1 MATFAIKNLTFTY
14 PGKGA
19 PALRDISFDVE
30 MGEMVVVCGQSGSGK
45 STLLR
50 NLKPA
55 LAPHGERTGEI
66 LFYGKP
72 LEALE
77 KKQQAARIGYVL
89 QNPDSQIV
97 TDKVWHELAFGL
109 ENLGM
114 DTKSIRLRVAE
125 MASFFGMQSWFHKD
139 VNHLSGGQ
147 KQLLNLASV
156 MAMQPDVLILDEP
169 TSQLDPI
176 AAGDF
181 LETVRKINRESGT
194 TVIITEHRLED
205 VIPLCDRAIVLDQG
219 RIIAHD
225 TPANAGAILA
235 EKNHPMFMA
244 MPTPLQAYALL
255 YQDGTGRQLACPIDV
270 RGGRNWLTSLF
281 AGRDIRRRGFPIE
294 EESKLDASPVL
305 EMKDVWFRYNRQ
317 DVDVIK
323 DLSFQVYPGELFC
336 LVGGNGTG
344 KSTALALASGIKKP
358 YRGVIKI
365 KDRNIEKYKRNELF
379 SGMLGVLP
387 QNPQSIFVEKTVRL
401 DLLEIFEGRG
411 SFDVP
416 DAEKERRVE
425 EIAQVVEIGHLLEMH
440 PFDLSGGE
448 QQRAALAKVLL
459 LEPEILFLDEPTKG
473 LDSSFKCKMAA
484 LLRRL
489 KEKGVTVIMVSHDVE
504 FCGKHGDRCAM
515 FFDGK
520 IITINTPRAFFSG
533 NSFYT
538 TAANRMSR
546 HIFENAVTVD
556 DIVELVRDNF
566 AGKGDGGGGIAGGS
580 PFWDDGAA
588 AGGAFDG
595 QPPSDD
601 GKLSGAFDG
610 QPPSDCRFIGGR
622 THGSGGEIAGEPHFD
637 DGKPDSMDR
646 GLFSGGSLSGGPE
659 GGNIAGESAEAK
671 TAPGVRKPL
680 KPEYLETAPDALKP
694 LKSASLPDKQP
705 KRLPK
710 KRIDIAMLAMAALTI
725 LAGFYIFDNKRYFVV
740 CFLIVI
746 YAMVPFFVSFERR
759 KPKVREIVILAVMIA
774 VAVCGRAA
782 FMMVPS
788 FKPVVAIVIIS
799 GVALGKEAG
808 FLVGAMSAFV
818 SNFLFGQGPWTP
830 WQMMAMALIGY
841 LAGLIFHRRAGQ
853 VRKMPV
859 IVFGVVAAFFIY
871 GFIVDIWTILAMTEK
886 PTLEMSVMVYGSA
899 AYLNLMHAV
908 ATAVFL
914 FLLLKPMTEKLGRVK
929 TKYGMEV
936 YR

>member
-1 MATFAIKNLTFTY
+1 MATFAVKNLTFAY
-14 PGKGA
+14 PGKDV

-30 MGEMVVVCGQSGSGK
+30 IGEMVAVCGQSGSGK

-55 LAPHGERTGEI
+55 LTPHGEKIGEV

-72 LEALE
+72 LEQLE
-77 KKQQAARIGYVL
+77 KKQQASRIGYVL
-89 QNPDSQIV
+89 QDPDSQIV

-114 DTKSIRLRVAE
+114 DTKTIRLRVAE
-125 MASFFGMQSWFHKD
+125 MASFFGIQTWFHKD

-194 TVIITEHRLED
+194 TVVITEHRLED
-205 VIPLCDRAIVLDQG
+205 VIPMCDRAIVLDQG
-219 RIIAHD
+219 RIIAND
-225 TPANAGAILA
+225 MPANVGAILA

-255 YQDGTGRQLACPIDV
+255 YQKGIGKELPCPIDV
-270 RGGRNWLTSLF
+270 RGGRNWLTALF
-281 AGRDIRRRGFPIE
+281 AERDIRRRGLPVE
-294 EESKLDASPVL
+294 EEGKQDAKPVL
-305 EMKDVWFRYNRQ
+305 EMKDVWFRYSRQ

-323 DLSFQVYPGELFC
+323 DLSFAVYPGELFC

-344 KSTALALASGIKKP
+344 KSTAISLASGIRKP

-365 KDRNIEKYKRNELF
+365 KDRNIDKYKRNELF

-401 DLLEIFEGRG
+401 DLLEIFEGQ
-411 SFDVP
+411 DIA
-416 DAEKERRVE
+416 DAEKHRRVE
-425 EIAQVVEIGHLLEMH
+425 EIAQTVEIGHLLEMH

-473 LDSSFKCKMAA
+473 LDSSFKFKMAA
-484 LLRRL
+484 ILRRL
-489 KEKGVTVIMVSHDVE
+489 KEKGVTVVMVSHDVE
-504 FCGKHGDRCAM
+504 FCGRYGDRCAM

-520 IITINTPRAFFSG
+520 IITTNTPRAFFSG

-556 DIVELVRDNF
+556 DIAALVQDNLD
-566 AGKGDGGGGIAGGS
+566 GKGPETGGGGIDAGGRS
-580 PFWDDGAA
+580 FFGGGADRRSL
-588 AGGAFDG
+588 AGGE
-595 QPPSDD
+595 
-601 GKLSGAFDG
+601 
-610 QPPSDCRFIGGR
+610 R
-622 THGSGGEIAGEPHFD
+622 
-637 DGKPDSMDR
+637 
-646 GLFSGGSLSGGPE
+646 GGSLSGGVDRCLSMGAVGDGSGFPTE
-659 GGNIAGESAEAK
+659 MKGLHGEVSPGSAELEK
-671 TAPGVRKPL
+671 FPGSVESTDSKGLMGTTGSKNLSQTSDSKDWFVSANPKDL
-680 KPEYLETAPDALKP
+680 PETPGLPRSE
-694 LKSASLPDKQP
+694 ASRP
-705 KRLPK
+705 KRVSK
-710 KRIDIAMLAMAALTI
+710 KLIDIGMLLMAALTI
-725 LAGFYIFDNKRYFVV
+725 LAGFYIFNNKRYFVV

-746 YAMVPFFVSFERR
+746 YAMIPFFVSFERR
-759 KPKVREIVILAVMIA
+759 KPKAREIVILAVMIA
-774 VAVCGRAA
+774 TAVCGRAA

-788 FKPVVAIVIIS
+788 FKPIVAIIIIS

-818 SNFLFGQGPWTP
+818 SNFLFGQGPWVP

-841 LAGLIFHRRAGQ
+841 LAGLIFHKHADR
-853 VRKMPV
+853 VRKLPV
-859 IVFGVVAAFFIY
+859 IVFGAVAAFFLY
-871 GFIVDIWTILAMTEK
+871 GFIVDIWTILVMADK
-886 PTLEMSVMVYGSA
+886 PTLEMAVMVYTSA
-899 AYLNLMHAV
+899 AYLNLMHAI

-936 YR
+936 YC